1 MARKYDVV
9 VVGLG
14 AMGSATAYALAARGL
29 RVLGLDAHRPPHRH
43 GSHHG
48 ESRIIRKAYYE
59 HPAYVPLLERAFAAW
74 RELEDRAHATLFLR
88 TGGLM
93 IGADTGELV
102 PGVLASARAHH
113 LPHEVLSSDAL
124 AARYPQFRV
133 DRSMIAVSE
142 DDAGILYPET
152 CIRAFLEGA
161 RTAKAELRYGES
173 AQEWTCGSEGV
184 RVSTARERY
193 SGGALVLTAGAG
205 MGELVAELRAH
216 LRVERQVV
224 AHFAP
229 ASEHA
234 ALELRRF
241 PIFCLE
247 EPNGAFYYGFPDLGS
262 GCKIGRHHGGAIG
275 EPDNLSHRPT
285 EADIAQIRGFMER
298 RLPQANGVLKASDV
312 CLYTNTPDLHFLVDR
327 HPRHDEVIVAS
338 VCSGHGFKFASV
350 MGEIIAELVQGK
362 RPAFDL
368 SMFRMARLGVAPI
381 SRAPR

>member
-1 MARKYDVV
+1 MASTYDVI

-14 AMGSATAYALAARGL
+14 AMGSASAYALADRGL
-29 RVLGLDAHRPPHRH
+29 RVLGLDRHHPPHRH

-74 RELEDRAHATLFLR
+74 RELEERTQATLFFR

-113 LPHEVLSSDAL
+113 LPHEVLPSDAL

-133 DRSMIAVSE
+133 DRSMIAVWE
-142 DDAGILYPET
+142 DDAGILYPEA
-152 CIRAFLEGA
+152 CVRAFLEAA
-161 RTAKAELRYGES
+161 RAAKAELRYGES
-173 AQEWTCGSEGV
+173 AQEWICGPEGV

-229 ASEHA
+229 ASEPA
-234 ALELRRF
+234 AFGPRRF

-262 GCKIGRHHGGAIG
+262 GCKIARHHGGVTG
-275 EPDNLSHRPT
+275 EPNDLSRQPM
-285 EADIAQIRGFMER
+285 EADIAEIRGFMER
-298 RLPQANGVLKASDV
+298 RLPQANGALKASDV
-312 CLYTNTPDLHFLVDR
+312 CLYTNMPDFHFLVDR
-327 HPRHDEVIVAS
+327 HPRHDEVILAS

-350 MGEIIAELVQGK
+350 MGEIIAEFVQGR

-368 SMFRMARLGVAPI
+368 SMFRMGRLA
-381 SRAPR
+381 

>member
-1 MARKYDVV
+1 MWSPMVAPNYDVI

-14 AMGSATAYALAARGL
+14 AMGSAAAYALAVRGL
-29 RVLGLDAHRPPHRH
+29 RVLGVDRHQPPHRH

-74 RELEDRAHATLFLR
+74 RELEERAHATLFRR

-93 IGADTGELV
+93 MGASTGELV

-113 LPHEVLSSDAL
+113 LPHEVLSSDGL

-133 DRSMIAVSE
+133 DPSMIAVWE
-142 DDAGILYPET
+142 DDAGILYPEV
-152 CIRAFLEGA
+152 CVRAFLEGA
-161 RTAKAELRYGES
+161 RAAKADLRYGEP
-173 AQEWTCGSEGV
+173 AQEWTCGPEGV
-184 RVSTARERY
+184 RVRTARDRY
-193 SGGALVLTAGAG
+193 SSGALVLTAGAS
-205 MGELVAELRAH
+205 MGELVAELRSH

-229 ASEHA
+229 ASEPA
-234 ALELRRF
+234 ALGSGRF

-247 EPNGAFYYGFPDLGS
+247 EPGGAFYYGFPDLGT
-262 GCKIGRHHGGAIG
+262 GCKIARHHGGAIG
-275 EPDNLSHRPT
+275 EPDDLSRQAT
-285 EADIAQIRGFMER
+285 DADIADIRGFMDR
-298 RLPQANGVLKASDV
+298 RLPQASGALKASDV
-312 CLYTNTPDLHFLVDR
+312 CLYTNTPDFHFLIDR
-327 HPRHDEVIVAS
+327 HPRHDEVILAS

-368 SMFRMARLGVAPI
+368 SMFRMARLA
-381 SRAPR
+381 

>member
-1 MARKYDVV
+1 MARNYDVV

-14 AMGSATAYALAARGL
+14 AMGSAAANALAARGL
-29 RVLGLDAHRPPHRH
+29 RVLGLDRHQPPHRD

-74 RELEDRAHATLFLR
+74 RELEARAHTPLFLR

-93 IGADTGELV
+93 IGAPTGELV
-102 PGVLASARAHH
+102 PGVLASARTHR

-133 DRSMIAVSE
+133 DPSMIAVWE
-142 DDAGILYPET
+142 DDAGILYPEA
-152 CIRAFLEGA
+152 CVRAFLEGA
-161 RTAKAELRYGES
+161 RAAKAELRYGEP
-173 AQEWTCGSEGV
+173 AQEWTCGPQGV
-184 RVSTARERY
+184 RVSTARDRY

-205 MGELVAELRAH
+205 MGELVAGLRAH

-229 ASEHA
+229 ASERA
-234 ALELRRF
+234 ALEVGRF

-247 EPNGAFYYGFPDLGS
+247 EPDGAFYYGFPDLGT
-262 GCKIGRHHGGAIG
+262 GCKIARHHG
-275 EPDNLSHRPT
+275 D
-285 EADIAQIRGFMER
+285 ADIDDIRSFMQR
-298 RLPQANGVLKASDV
+298 RLPQANGALQARDE
-312 CLYTNTPDLHFLVDR
+312 CLYTNTPDFHFLLDR

-350 MGEIIAELVQGK
+350 MGELIAGLVQGK
-362 RPAFDL
+362 TPAFDL
-368 SMFRMARLGVAPI
+368 SMFRMARLT
-381 SRAPR
+381 

>member
-1 MARKYDVV
+1 VAPNYDVI

-14 AMGSATAYALAARGL
+14 AMGSAAAYALAVRGL
-29 RVLGLDAHRPPHRH
+29 RVLGVDRHQPPHRH

-74 RELEDRAHATLFLR
+74 RELEDRAHATLFRR

-93 IGADTGELV
+93 IGAPTGELV

-133 DRSMIAVSE
+133 DPSMIAVWE
-142 DDAGILYPET
+142 DDAGILYPEA
-152 CIRAFLEGA
+152 CVRAFLEGA
-161 RTAKAELRYGES
+161 RAAKAELRYGEL
-173 AQEWTCGSEGV
+173 AQEWTCGPEGV
-184 RVSTARERY
+184 RVRTARDRY
-193 SGGALVLTAGAG
+193 SSGALVLAAGAS
-205 MGELVAELRAH
+205 MGELVAELRSH

-229 ASEHA
+229 ASEPA
-234 ALELRRF
+234 AIRSGRF

-247 EPNGAFYYGFPDLGS
+247 EPGGAFYYGFPDLGT
-262 GCKIGRHHGGAIG
+262 GCKIARHHGGTIG
-275 EPDNLSHRPT
+275 EPDDLSRQAT
-285 EADIAQIRGFMER
+285 DADIADIRGFMDR
-298 RLPQANGVLKASDV
+298 RLPQANGALKASDV
-312 CLYTNTPDLHFLVDR
+312 CLYTNTPDFHFLVDR
-327 HPRHDEVIVAS
+327 HPRHDEVILAS

-368 SMFRMARLGVAPI
+368 SMFRMARLA
-381 SRAPR
+381 

>member
-1 MARKYDVV
+1 MWSPMVAPDYDVI

-14 AMGSATAYALAARGL
+14 AMGSAAAYSLAVRGL
-29 RVLGLDAHRPPHRH
+29 RVLGVDRHQPPHRH

-74 RELEDRAHATLFLR
+74 RELEERAHATLFRR

-93 IGADTGELV
+93 MGAPTGELV

-133 DRSMIAVSE
+133 DPSMIAVWE
-142 DDAGILYPET
+142 EDAGILYPEA
-152 CIRAFLEGA
+152 CVRAFLEGA
-161 RTAKAELRYGES
+161 RTAKAELRYGE
-173 AQEWTCGSEGV
+173 ATQEWTCGPEGV
-184 RVSTARERY
+184 RVRTARDRY
-193 SGGALVLTAGAG
+193 SSGALVLTAGAG
-205 MGELVAELRAH
+205 MGELVAELRSH

-229 ASEHA
+229 ASEPA
-234 ALELRRF
+234 ALASGRF

-247 EPNGAFYYGFPDLGS
+247 EPGGAFYYGFPDLGT
-262 GCKIGRHHGGAIG
+262 GCKIARHHGGAIG
-275 EPDNLSHRPT
+275 QPDDLSRQAT
-285 EADIAQIRGFMER
+285 DADIADIRDFMDR
-298 RLPQANGVLKASDV
+298 RLPQANGALNASDV
-312 CLYTNTPDLHFLVDR
+312 CLYTNTPDFHFVVDR
-327 HPRHDEVIVAS
+327 HPRHDEVILAS

-350 MGEIIAELVQGK
+350 VGEIIAELVQGK
-362 RPAFDL
+362 RPVFDL
-368 SMFRMARLGVAPI
+368 SMFRMARWSM
-381 SRAPR
+381 SR